1 MSDDKL
7 NIIDNLLQP
16 VIEEL
21 KSIDA
26 VSCAD
31 IPNSWLDLGW
41 DISSG
46 DGEIVE
52 IAARVLES
60 YFSTLPS
67 ILKIWLWFK
76 TPGGRV
82 EVSYINNAINDSYI
96 NNAINDSPLDFSSL
110 VDDFEEVY
118 DEVLAELKERL
129 YELAEQAYEDFS
141 G

>member
-26 VSCAD
+26 ISCAD
-31 IPNSWLDLGW
+31 IPNSWIDLGW

-46 DGEIVE
+46 NGEIAKMVAG
-52 IAARVLES
+52 ILEGHV
-60 YFSTLPS
+60 TALPS

-82 EVSYINNAINDSYI
+82 EVSYINNAINDS
-96 NNAINDSPLDFSSL
+96 PLDFSSL
-110 VDDFEEVY
+110 VDNFDEVY
-118 DEVLAELKERL
+118 DEVLAEFKERL

>member
-82 EVSYINNAINDSYI
+82 EVSYINNAINDS
-96 NNAINDSPLDFSSL
+96 PLDFSSL

>member
-31 IPNSWLDLGW
+31 IPNSWLELGW

-60 YFSTLPS
+60 YFLTLPS

-82 EVSYINNAINDSYI
+82 EVSYI

>member
-21 KSIDA
+21 KFIDA
-26 VSCAD
+26 ISCAD
-31 IPNSWLDLGW
+31 IPNSWIDLGW

-46 DGEIVE
+46 NGEIAE
-52 IAARVLES
+52 MAAGILES
-60 YFSTLPS
+60 HVTALPN

-76 TPGGRV
+76 TPSGRV
-82 EVSYINNAINDSYI
+82 EVSYINNSINE
-96 NNAINDSPLDFSSL
+96 SPLDFSSL
-110 VDDFEEVY
+110 VDDFEEIY

-129 YELAEQAYEDFS
+129 FELAERAYEDFS
-141 G
+141 S

>member
-60 YFSTLPS
+60 YFLTLPS

-76 TPGGRV
+76 TPAGRV
-82 EVSYINNAINDSYI
+82 EVSYI

>member
-60 YFSTLPS
+60 YFLTLPS
-67 ILKIWLWFK
+67 ILKVWLWFK

-82 EVSYINNAINDSYI
+82 EVSYI